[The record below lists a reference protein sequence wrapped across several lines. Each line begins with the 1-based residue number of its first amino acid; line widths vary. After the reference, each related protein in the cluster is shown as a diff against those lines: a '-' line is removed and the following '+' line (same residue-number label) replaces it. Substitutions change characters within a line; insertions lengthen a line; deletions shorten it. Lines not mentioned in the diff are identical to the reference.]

1 MDAVTI
7 CSDLRA
13 KIINSVTVSI
23 VSPSIYHEVM
33 GPERL
38 TLFFECCFKPDFSL
52 SSFTFI
58 KRLFNFSSQSVIM
71 VVLPAYL
78 RLLIFLPEILIL
90 ACASSGLAF
99 HMMYS
104 TYKLNTQDDNIQR
117 WHTSFPIWK
126 QSTVP
131 CPVLTVAS
139 WSAYRFL
146 SSQVGWFGILISL
159 GIFQFVVIH
168 TVKDFSIVKE
178 EEVDFFSGNL
188 LLFQL
193 PNRYWQFGLWFLCL
207 F

>member
-1 MDAVTI
+1 
-7 CSDLRA
+7 
-13 KIINSVTVSI
+13 
-23 VSPSIYHEVM
+23 
-33 GPERL
+33 
-38 TLFFECCFKPDFSL
+38 
-52 SSFTFI
+52 
-58 KRLFNFSSQSVIM
+58 M

-90 ACASSGLAF
+90 AYASSGLAF

-139 WSAYRFL
+139 WPAYRFL

-159 GIFQFVVIH
+159 GIFQFVMIH
-168 TVKDFSIVKE
+168 TVKGFIFLEFPWFFYDPVDVDNLISGSSAFSKSSLNI
-178 EEVDFFSGNL
+178 
-188 LLFQL
+188 
-193 PNRYWQFGLWFLCL
+193 
-207 F
+207 

>member
-1 MDAVTI
+1 MVPHLFAMKWWDQI
-7 CSDLRA
+7 PWS
-13 KIINSVTVSI
+13 
-23 VSPSIYHEVM
+23 
-33 GPERL
+33 
-38 TLFFECCFKPDFSL
+38 LFFECCFKPDFSL

-58 KRLFNFSSQSVIM
+58 KRLFNSPSQSAIM